1 VNRAAAGAE
10 RAYYC
15 GMHVYDFLFSGIIFE
30 GGDSATIWITAA
42 IIALVGVIA
51 WWKS

>member
-1 VNRAAAGAE
+1 
-10 RAYYC
+10 
-15 GMHVYDFLFSGIIFE
+15 MHIYDFLFSGIVFE
-30 GGDSATIWITAA
+30 GDAATIWITAA